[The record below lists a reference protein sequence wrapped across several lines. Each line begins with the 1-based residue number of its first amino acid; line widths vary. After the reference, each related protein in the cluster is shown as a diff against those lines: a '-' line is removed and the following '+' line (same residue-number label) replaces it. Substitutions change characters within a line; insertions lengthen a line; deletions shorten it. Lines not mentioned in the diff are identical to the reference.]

1 MMALG
6 ISLLSALCACGNVE
20 YHLLRGADHGYPG
33 KAFELALSYI
43 RYFLNNNKNRKKEEV
58 AQ

>member
-33 KAFELALSYI
+33 KAFELALSYV
-43 RYFLNNNKNRKKEEV
+43 R
-58 AQ
+58 